1 MKYRSPN
8 EPLLESTKKTHHIEN
23 CSSVPRT
30 GCARDVTQIT
40 SNEPRYVTGTDANGS
55 SNDKQKLG
63 SVLSNSYSLKQGR
76 NIQLAVCVERSL
88 STVTEHE

>member
-1 MKYRSPN
+1 MKCRSPN
-8 EPLLESTKKTHHIEN
+8 KPLLESVKKTHHIEN

-30 GCARDVTQIT
+30 GCASDVTQIT
-40 SNEPRYVTGTDANGS
+40 LIEPQYVTGTEANGS

-76 NIQLAVCVERSL
+76 NI
-88 STVTEHE
+88 

>member
-1 MKYRSPN
+1 M
-8 EPLLESTKKTHHIEN
+8 
-23 CSSVPRT
+23 
-30 GCARDVTQIT
+30 
-40 SNEPRYVTGTDANGS
+40 TGTDANGS